1 MVCAFQYLGT
11 TGYTIPWR
19 MTDVIGLTLDDGQVF
34 KVTAPRDG
42 SVMPPGVYMLFVT
55 NNGVPSVAEWGT
67 LI

>member
-1 MVCAFQYLGT
+1 
-11 TGYTIPWR
+11 